1 MALPLQQQEGMR
13 QAPHGQVM
21 MPAVPA
27 ASFVVVE
34 SQLFFELLMVLFYSP
49 AEFGQSH

>member
-1 MALPLQQQEGMR
+1 
-13 QAPHGQVM
+13 
-21 MPAVPA
+21 
-27 ASFVVVE
+27 VVE